1 MSLEIERREGM
12 GNSRK
17 LESKNWVEE
26 SGWRFSRVGWGGGD
40 MTEDRSA
47 ALCPISANSLLVL
60 RHAFV

>member
-12 GNSRK
+12 ENSRK

-26 SGWRFSRVGWGGGD
+26 SRWRVSRVGWGGVGGGD

-47 ALCPISANSLLVL
+47 A
-60 RHAFV
+60 

>member
-26 SGWRFSRVGWGGGD
+26 SGWRFSRVGWGGVGWGD

-47 ALCPISANSLLVL
+47 A
-60 RHAFV
+60 

>member
-12 GNSRK
+12 ENSRK

-26 SGWRFSRVGWGGGD
+26 SRWRFSRVGWGGGGD

-47 ALCPISANSLLVL
+47 A
-60 RHAFV
+60 

>member
-26 SGWRFSRVGWGGGD
+26 SRWRFSRVGWGGGGHYGG
-40 MTEDRSA
+40 EE
-47 ALCPISANSLLVL
+47 CSLVSNTCQ
-60 RHAFV
+60 

>member
-26 SGWRFSRVGWGGGD
+26 SRWRFSRVGWGGVGG
-40 MTEDRSA
+40 T
-47 ALCPISANSLLVL
+47 
-60 RHAFV
+60 